1 VYGYIATQQY
11 DSWSN
16 REGKFGGGDEWK
28 RRSIQMQIDDKGFNF
43 LVVVQKVK
51 GKKKK
56 RSAVVF
62 PLLRH
67 HNKSIK

>member
-1 VYGYIATQQY
+1 MMMMNG
-11 DSWSN
+11 
-16 REGKFGGGDEWK
+16 K
-28 RRSIQMQIDDKGFNF
+28 RRSIQMQMDEKGLNF
-43 LVVVQKVK
+43 FVVMQKPK
-51 GKKKK
+51 ERKKK